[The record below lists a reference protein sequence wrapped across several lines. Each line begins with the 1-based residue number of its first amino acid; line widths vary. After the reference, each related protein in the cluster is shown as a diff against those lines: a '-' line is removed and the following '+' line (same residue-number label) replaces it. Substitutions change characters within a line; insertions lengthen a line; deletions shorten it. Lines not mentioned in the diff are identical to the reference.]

1 MEVTRPLLLGPFYL
15 VKWPVNPNILAASVS
30 SFLKKPLLS
39 SRKEETPK
47 PNYTTTFHPT
57 DQPYQPNPF
66 PFHFYVCTH
75 RSSRADVGFSS
86 LKKGPSNDR
95 ISTPSYSPSAQ
106 ARLWPRQAA
115 RQLLY
120 AHGFHV
126 LIGLSHHYY
135 TFLLLWGHSTTTW
148 TKSYPILTP

>member
-1 MEVTRPLLLGPFYL
+1 MYIIF
-15 VKWPVNPNILAASVS
+15 KQQ
-30 SFLKKPLLS
+30 
-39 SRKEETPK
+39 EETPK

-135 TFLLLWGHSTTTW
+135 TFLPLLLLGPLLYIYSNM
-148 TKSYPILTP
+148 KSRHFSYSYYTYFYLMLLSQYVC